1 MTEPDATEA
10 DAIEADATAVT
21 GADAITVTA
30 TAASEADVTA
40 TLAKP
45 VDVVVS
51 TGLSERSRP
60 KPLLVPLLMLALP
73 VLVEHV
79 LHIGVGLTDTYLANH
94 LVAEDGLSGASLASA
109 RAINASSA
117 AAIGSVAYVLWLMG
131 LITGAVGTGATA
143 IIARAV
149 GARHRRLANGV
160 AGQALSASL
169 IAGMVTALLGW
180 TSAPLLP
187 ELFGLPTDAHGYFLG
202 YIRLLALAVPFIM
215 LMFAAGAC
223 LRGAGD
229 TLTPAMAMIVVDV
242 LNIVLSIGLT
252 YGKWGLPELGF
263 DGIAYGTVVSYI
275 VGGLILLLV
284 LLRGSSRLRLY
295 PHRMKPNVLTLKRIL
310 RIGIPSGLEGALQ
323 WLANFCVVFVING
336 MGSVTAAAHLNAI
349 RIESLSYMTGFAF
362 ATAAATLCGQSLGM
376 NDPRRA
382 VRATLLSLLV
392 GGGLMTMG
400 GIGFIF
406 FGTHLAR
413 WMSGDPDNIRMTAT
427 ALWITGFI
435 QLPFAAAMI
444 FGGALRGAGDT
455 LAVMLYN
462 LASVLLVRFAGV
474 LVVGKVFAL
483 GLPAVWVVLSGEL
496 ALRGV
501 LMTIRFASG
510 RWKLVKV

>member
-1 MTEPDATEA
+1 MVDGSRVAYHAFAPEPTDLT
-10 DAIEADATAVT
+10 
-21 GADAITVTA
+21 
-30 TAASEADVTA
+30 TAAAPPPSIADQ
-40 TLAKP
+40 
-45 VDVVVS
+45 DVVGS
-51 TGLSERSRP
+51 ARAAPR
-60 KPLLVPLLMLALP
+60 LLGALLALALP

-94 LVAEDGLSGASLASA
+94 LADETGLSGSLLDAA
-109 RAINASSA
+109 RATNAASA

-160 AGQALSASL
+160 CGQA
-169 IAGMVTALLGW
+169 VTAALASGATVAVLAW
-180 TSAPLLP
+180 FAAPRLP
-187 ELFGLPTDAHGYFLG
+187 GAFGLPVDAHGYFLS

-215 LMFAAGAC
+215 LMFVAGAA

-229 TLTPAMAMIVVDV
+229 TLTPAMAMVVVDV

-252 YGKWGLPELGF
+252 HGRWGLPRLGF
-263 DGIAYGTVVSYI
+263 DGIAWGTVVSYT
-275 VGGLILLLV
+275 VGGLILLVV

-295 PHRMKPNVLTLKRIL
+295 PHRMKPNWLTLKRIL
-310 RIGIPSGLEGALQ
+310 RIGVPSGLEGALQ
-323 WLANFCVVFVING
+323 WLSNFSVVFVVNG
-336 MGSVTAAAHLNAI
+336 MGSVSAAAHLNAI

-376 NDPRRA
+376 RDPRRA

-392 GGGLMTMG
+392 GGGLMMLG
-400 GIGFIF
+400 GIAFIL
-406 FGTHLAR
+406 FGRELAG
-413 WMSGDPDNIRMTAT
+413 WMSSDPENVRMTAA

-435 QLPFAAAMI
+435 QLPFAAAMV

-455 LAVMLYN
+455 LAVMIYN
-462 LASVLLVRFAGV
+462 LGSLLLVRLTGV
-474 LVVGKVFAL
+474 LVVGKLL
-483 GLPAVWVVLSGEL
+483 GLGLSAVWIVLSSEL

-501 LMTIRFASG
+501 LMSLRFASG
-510 RWKLVKV
+510 RWKHVKV

>member
-1 MTEPDATEA
+1 
-10 DAIEADATAVT
+10 
-21 GADAITVTA
+21 VTA
-30 TAASEADVTA
+30 TALGQNASDLVPGSGVA
-40 TLAKP
+40 P
-45 VDVVVS
+45 
-51 TGLSERSRP
+51 RP
-60 KPLLVPLLMLALP
+60 PLLKPLLFLALP
-73 VLVEHV
+73 VLVEHL

-94 LVAEDGLSGASLASA
+94 LVAEDGLSDAALASA
-109 RAINASSA
+109 RATNAASA

-160 AGQALSASL
+160 CGQA
-169 IAGMVTALLGW
+169 VTAALMAGTASGVLAW
-180 TSAPLLP
+180 IAAPWLP
-187 ELFGLPTDAHGYFLG
+187 GTFGLPDDAHSYFHG
-202 YIRLLALAVPFIM
+202 YIRLLALAIPFIM

-229 TLTPAMAMIVVDV
+229 TLTPAAAMVVVDI

-252 YGKWGLPELGF
+252 YGKWGLPKLGF
-263 DGIAYGTVVSYI
+263 DGIAFGTVVSYI
-275 VGGLILLLV
+275 VGGLILLVV

-295 PHRMKPNVLTLKRIL
+295 PHRMMPNWLTLKRIL
-310 RIGIPSGLEGALQ
+310 RIGVPSGLEGALQ
-323 WLANFCVVFVING
+323 WLANFSVVFVVNG

-376 NDPRRA
+376 RDPNRA

-392 GGGLMTMG
+392 GGGLMTLG
-400 GIGFIF
+400 GIVFIF

-413 WMSGDPDNIRMTAT
+413 WMSGDPENVRMTAT

-435 QLPFAAAMI
+435 QLPFAAAMV

-462 LASVLLVRFAGV
+462 LASLLLVRLAGV
-474 LVVGKVFAL
+474 LIVGKVFSL
-483 GLPAVWVVLSGEL
+483 GLSAVWMVLSGEL